1 MFLFCNLKDFDD
13 QQFLCDCFQL
23 SAYKQWTIV
32 ENTSVTLDYMQ
43 RSMCRIQKNHNNKF
57 TVFYTNKR
65 LVIKM
70 KKSLETVLTG
80 EINKENKFLNLE

>member
-1 MFLFCNLKDFDD
+1 
-13 QQFLCDCFQL
+13 
-23 SAYKQWTIV
+23 
-32 ENTSVTLDYMQ
+32 MQ

-80 EINKENKFLNLE
+80 EINKENKFLNLEQTWYQEEARLEIM